1 MRTEPGPGVSL
12 FEHTA
17 DIGLDIRGRT
27 LEELFRWAAVGLSR
41 VAAEPGVPPATPD
54 HEERAAGVSV
64 RLTGAPDPEA
74 LLVDWLNFLVYVLET
89 RGLLPS
95 GGGWAI
101 SVERG
106 AGGTW
111 GLTGSFEGAPL
122 AAGSLR
128 TAVKGATFHGLE
140 IRVSEQGL
148 HRARVILDV

>member
-1 MRTEPGPGVSL
+1 MG
-12 FEHTA
+12 EHN
-17 DIGLDIRGRT
+17 IRKLVLDII
-27 LEELFRWAAVGLSR
+27 AAVAPDADLSD
-41 VAAEPGVPPATPD
+41 VKDE
-54 HEERAAGVSV
+54 V
-64 RLTGAPDPEA
+64 RLRDQ
-74 LLVDWLNFLVYVLET
+74 LDLDSMDWLNFLVYVLET